1 MIKSSIALAFL
12 VGSFLMVQ
20 GCSNTAEAG
29 AVTSSPQSAGGSIE
43 GSEVG
48 APSSF
53 GQPPAVGTRALCPV
67 MKNEFVVGEGTQ
79 RSEYNGKHYAFCCSG
94 CKPMFDADPGKYAN

>member
-1 MIKSSIALAFL
+1 MIKSSVALALL
-12 VGSFLMVQ
+12 VGSFLVAQ
-20 GCSNTAEAG
+20 GCSNTAA
-29 AVTSSPQSAGGSIE
+29 ADSATSSQPSAGGSVD
-43 GSEVG
+43 SRQVG

-53 GQPPAVGTRALCPV
+53 GAPPAAGTKALCPV
-67 MKNEFVVGEGTQ
+67 MKNEFVVGEDTL